1 MQLSQIELQID
12 ASYPCP
18 LRKTHKRIQYQID
31 HETQEV
37 QFSSSITGQM
47 GAKVALKNQ
56 KEREEL
62 IVEVVEEV
70 EEVEAVKAIVIANEL
85 IITAKLHS
93 RSLR

>member
-1 MQLSQIELQID
+1 
-12 ASYPCP
+12 
-18 LRKTHKRIQYQID
+18 
-31 HETQEV
+31 
-37 QFSSSITGQM
+37 M

-70 EEVEAVKAIVIANEL
+70 KEVEAVKAIVIANEL
-85 IITAKLHS
+85 IATVERQS